1 MEEATDLNL
10 LYKNLDILDRQLKD
24 LNISFRTR
32 YVPKSQKVDFKNKLD
47 TKVNTRDQLL
57 RQGLIYRAKRYRLKI
72 AVEAAQAYNRFKPPH
87 QTVGDAVTFAIAQ
100 ATGLQVQEKGVCSIM
115 KYISINNCCWLETW
129 LRSVKL
135 KGLLRRFYQLPT
147 KFISLWT
154 FLHCY
159 LFHKSQ
165 NIWNFNISLA
175 LYS

>member
-1 MEEATDLNL
+1 MFSCNWIAGLSLEEATDLNL
-10 LYKNLDILDRQLKD
+10 LYKNLDILDRQLKE

-100 ATGLQVQEKGVCSIM
+100 ATGLPVQEKG
-115 KYISINNCCWLETW
+115 NQ
-129 LRSVKL
+129 
-135 KGLLRRFYQLPT
+135 GLSY
-147 KFISLWT
+147 
-154 FLHCY
+154 
-159 LFHKSQ
+159 
-165 NIWNFNISLA
+165 LA
-175 LYS
+175 LWP

>member
-1 MEEATDLNL
+1 MVVLVNIRIDIWNICSMFSCNWIAGLSLEEATDLNL
-10 LYKNLDILDRQLKD
+10 LYKNLDILDRQLKE

-100 ATGLQVQEKGVCSIM
+100 ATGLPVQEKGNQELS
-115 KYISINNCCWLETW
+115 Y
-129 LRSVKL
+129 
-135 KGLLRRFYQLPT
+135 
-147 KFISLWT
+147 
-154 FLHCY
+154 
-159 LFHKSQ
+159 
-165 NIWNFNISLA
+165 LA
-175 LYS
+175 LWP